1 MPIELNHTIVAA
13 RDRRATADFLTGL
26 LGLPEAELNG
36 PFLAV
41 QLGNRVTLD
50 VMTVEG
56 PVTPQHYAFLVSED
70 EFDAIFARIEAQG
83 LTYFADPFSQQPGRV
98 NHWNGGR
105 GVYVKDPDGHSI
117 EALTRP

>member
-1 MPIELNHTIVAA
+1 MPVELNHTIVAA
-13 RDRRATADFLTGL
+13 KDRQATAAFLTEL
-26 LGLPEAELNG
+26 LGLPEAEVHE

-50 VMTVEG
+50 VMTAPG
-56 PVTPQHYAFLVSED
+56 PITPQHYAFLVSED
-70 EFDAIFARIEAQG
+70 EFDAVLGRITAGG
-83 LTYFADPFSQQPGRV
+83 LPHWADPFFQQPGRI

>member
-13 RDRRATADFLTGL
+13 RDRQATADFLTGL
-26 LGLPEAELNG
+26 LGLPDAEVHE

-50 VMTVEG
+50 VMTVAG
-56 PVTPQHYAFLVSED
+56 PITPQHYAFLVSED
-70 EFDAIFARIEAQG
+70 EFDAIYGRIQAQG
-83 LTYFADPFSQQPGRV
+83 LTHWADPFSQQPGRI

>member
-1 MPIELNHTIVAA
+1 MPAELNHTIVAA
-13 RDRRATADFLTGL
+13 RDREATAGFLTEL
-26 LGLPEAELNG
+26 LGLPPAEVHE

-50 VMTVEG
+50 VMTVAG
-56 PVTPQHYAFLVSED
+56 PITPQHYAFLVSED
-70 EFDAIFARIEAQG
+70 EFDAILGRIRAQG
-83 LTYFADPFSQQPGRV
+83 LTHWADPFAQQAGRI

>member
-13 RDRRATADFLTGL
+13 RDRKVTAGFLTEL
-26 LGLPEAELNG
+26 LGLPEAEVHE

-50 VMTVEG
+50 VMTAAG
-56 PVTPQHYAFLVSED
+56 PIAPQHYAFLVSED
-70 EFDAIFARIEAQG
+70 EFDAILGRIRAQD
-83 LTYFADPFSQQPGRV
+83 LTYWADPFSQQAGRI